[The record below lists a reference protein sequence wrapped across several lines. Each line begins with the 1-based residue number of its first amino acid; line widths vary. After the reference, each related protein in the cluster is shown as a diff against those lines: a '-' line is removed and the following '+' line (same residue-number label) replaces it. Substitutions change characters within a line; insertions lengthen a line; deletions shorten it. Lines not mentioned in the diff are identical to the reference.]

1 MSFALLR
8 QAAIPQSLAAA
19 RRAAS
24 RHSSRCYSA
33 AVARAQTRH
42 AKDSKDT
49 APVPGPSS
57 SQQDVDVAD
66 EPSTESSLQAWSHQE
81 GHSETFS
88 RVQSYLAS
96 INATGTEPT
105 LEDLEQCR
113 PRVQPP
119 PQSPAYVETYND
131 LIQTL
136 CRSFT
141 KEQLRKFLLEALGP
155 SRHSGSRRKKADY
168 AESIVEQLWKWP
180 TLKQLEKAKRDRTE
194 IISKAFPVTA
204 SELFLILGKDGMDLL
219 RLSEEYDVHISLQ
232 RKPMALRVE
241 GTRASLK
248 DLGERLWNIKKSFVE
263 ETYYLPSPAP
273 IPSELVQRISRLA
286 SAYVENDPS
295 VRGKVRIVARDQAG
309 LTAAKRL
316 ASRALHELEETSQV
330 PLLTY
335 LPPGAGEL
343 AVYQNNYA
351 LYPFMSPRSLPFTM
365 NTDGTFRLR
374 RVGEWLT
381 SDFREDVRK
390 TGGLSGGDGDIV
402 TISEERVQLRNFLL
416 RNLPENIDPEHIAV
430 QASMGH
436 LLLTGKAGEQKSALT
451 PPLMGEHPFS
461 EVRKWIAQNPVKMTF
476 VPDLPLPLLTTVP
489 DNERVKQRL
498 VYHALP
504 TGASKTSEPTS
515 PSTKWRKYLSLE
527 VQLPEPPAPES
538 FAPRR
543 KEMPERDL
551 EEGLSWADLEED
563 LPLPGQKETQPPL
576 PEDKPSS
583 EAEST
588 ILMLDPSAVHCT
600 MGVEADLNLM
610 IPDRPMDL
618 HFTARSTTVL
628 AEDEQPPEFQQFVA
642 ELRAYLDGS
651 SGAAEPPRPPLLL
664 AFAGERYILHSN
676 ASVRQS
682 EELVSDSGRPTL
694 KELTFDMAEITQAVC
709 ESTLDLETN
718 QKSMHCE
725 IFCQE
730 LMSELAWSKFLRD
743 CDRLSALREQRQQT
757 MESSLLDE
765 P

>member
-1 MSFALLR
+1 MHDVQVSLVCPLMSFALLR

-24 RHSSRCYSA
+24 RHSSRCLSA
-33 AVARAQTRH
+33 AVAHAQTRH
-42 AKDSKDT
+42 EQDPKDT

-66 EPSTESSLQAWSHQE
+66 NSTSDLSSEARGSQERSPEP
-81 GHSETFS
+81 FS

-96 INATGTEPT
+96 INATGAEPT

-119 PQSPAYVETYND
+119 PHSPEYIETYNE

-141 KEQLRKFLLEALGP
+141 KEQLRKFLLESLGA
-155 SRHSGSRRKKADY
+155 SRHSATKRKKADY
-168 AESIVEQLWKWP
+168 AESIIEQLWKWP

-194 IISKAFPVTA
+194 IVS
-204 SELFLILGKDGMDLL
+204 KDGMDLL

-248 DLGERLWNIKKSFVE
+248 ELGERLWNIKKARFME
-263 ETYYLPSPAP
+263 ETYHLPSPTP

-286 SAYVENDPS
+286 SAYVENDSTVP
-295 VRGKVRIVARDQAG
+295 GK
-309 LTAAKRL
+309 
-316 ASRALHELEETSQV
+316 LEETSDV
-330 PLLTY
+330 PLLAY
-335 LPPGAGEL
+335 LPPGASDI
-343 AVYQNNYA
+343 AMYPHSYA
-351 LYPFMSPRSLPFTM
+351 LYPFLSPRSLPFTM
-365 NTDGTFRLR
+365 NTNGTFRLR

-390 TGGLSGGDGDIV
+390 TGGLSRGDGDIV
-402 TISEERVQLRNFLL
+402 TVSEERVQLRNFLL
-416 RNLPENIDPEHIAV
+416 RNLPEGIDPGRVAV

-436 LLLTGKAGEQKSALT
+436 LLLTWKAGEQKVALT

-461 EVRKWIAQNPVKMTF
+461 EVRQWIAQNPVKMTF

-489 DNERVKQRL
+489 EKERVKQRL

-504 TGASKTSEPTS
+504 SGASKPQSTSEST
-515 PSTKWRKYLSLE
+515 PSSTRWRQYLSLE
-527 VQLPEPPAPES
+527 VQLPEPPAPEGWV
-538 FAPRR
+538 PRR
-543 KEMPERDL
+543 AEMPERDL
-551 EEGLSWADLEED
+551 EEGLSLADLED
-563 LPLPGQKETQPPL
+563 TQPPP
-576 PEDKPSS
+576 PEAEASS
-583 EAEST
+583 EAEPIS
-588 ILMLDPSAVHCT
+588 ILDSSAVHCK

-618 HFTARSTTVL
+618 HFTTRSATVL

-642 ELRAYLDGS
+642 KLRAYLDGS
-651 SGAAEPPRPPLLL
+651 SGATEPPSPPLLL
-664 AFAGERYILHSN
+664 GFAGERYILHSN
-676 ASVRQS
+676 S

-694 KELTFDMAEITQAVC
+694 KELSFDMAEITQALC
-709 ESTLDLETN
+709 ESSLDLETN

-725 IFCQE
+725 RDQPVLIVIPSNPKVFCEE
-730 LMSELAWSKFLRD
+730 LMSETAWSKFLRD
-743 CDRLSALREQRQQT
+743 CDRLSALREQSQQSP
-757 MESSLLDE
+757 ESALLDE